1 MPLFASHNCNYIC
14 RVVNLYYITEEALV
28 RHGQVRM
35 SMHLK
40 WRGSVGMMPRISF
53 TFKGSLKW
61 IVNAFKIFL
70 TTLTYIHMYLAILN
84 LFHRIFITNI
94 STQRDLYPCPKPLH
108 INAYDYVSVVYNLTY
123 I

>member
-28 RHGQVRM
+28 RHSQVRM

-61 IVNAFKIFL
+61 TVNVFKIFL
-70 TTLTYIHMYLAILN
+70 TTLRYMRMYLTIQQP
-84 LFHRIFITNI
+84 F
-94 STQRDLYPCPKPLH
+94 P
-108 INAYDYVSVVYNLTY
+108 
-123 I
+123 